1 MPPHSDAPVADG
13 AAARPRPLTFLSR
26 SAVYVGARS
35 MGKLR
40 VASIAGALAL
50 ALVAIGFAVRARA
63 RTDQPRW
70 RTVPVARA
78 DLRASV
84 TATGS
89 LQPVVVSPV
98 GAQVSGIVW
107 KLHADFNSHVQAGQ
121 VLVELEPALFQ
132 NAVAQAEANLGSA
145 KANVARAR
153 AQLADAVRNRQRSRT
168 LADGRF
174 LAQADADT
182 AQTAVEAGRA
192 ALDAAGAAVLQAQA
206 QVARAHLDLDHS
218 VIHAPVTGTVISRNV
233 DVGQAVA
240 SSFTAPTLFTIA
252 EDLSKMYLH
261 ANVDEADIGQLHTGQ
276 QATFTVDTFRGR
288 QFAGTVHQIRN
299 AAQTLSNVVTYD
311 VVMQVDNGDLQLR
324 PGMTANVTIICAS
337 RKNVLAVPKGALR
350 FRPPD
355 ELEPATRAPRAAS
368 RVYLA
373 AGEQLRMVPVEVGI
387 SDGTLTEVSG
397 LAEGDEVVV
406 DLVRT
411 RQPGAS
417 SPPGGGSGRGF

>member
-1 MPPHSDAPVADG
+1 MSPPTVITSSADG
-13 AAARPRPLTFLSR
+13 ASASGRSSLTSFSRVPARLPLAIGVL
-26 SAVYVGARS
+26 
-35 MGKLR
+35 
-40 VASIAGALAL
+40 
-50 ALVAIGFAVRARA
+50 LVAMIGIGFGVRARA

-70 RTVPVARA
+70 RTAPVVRA

-98 GAQVSGIVW
+98 GAQVSGVVW

-145 KANVARAR
+145 RANVARAR

-192 ALDAAGAAVLQAQA
+192 ALDAAQAAVLQAQA
-206 QVARAHLDLDHS
+206 QLARAHLDLDHS
-218 VIHAPVTGTVISRNV
+218 VVHAPVTGTVISRNV

-261 ANVDEADIGQLHTGQ
+261 ANVDEADIGQMHTGQ

-288 QFAGTVHQIRN
+288 QFAATVHQIRN

-311 VVMQVDNGDLQLR
+311 VVMQVDNSDLQLR
-324 PGMTANVTIICAS
+324 PGMTANVTIICAA

-355 ELEPATRAPRAAS
+355 EPDGGKAPRGGS
-368 RVYLA
+368 RIYLA
-373 AGEQLRMVPVEVGI
+373 AGEGLRMVPVEVGI

-397 LAEGDEVVV
+397 VAEGDDVVV
-406 DLVRT
+406 DLMRT
-411 RQPGAS
+411 RPA
-417 SPPGGGSGRGF
+417 PTAGGGSGRGF